1 MKSQKEI
8 NVIVVLDHK
17 YFHKIS
23 HSIINDSIVNDT
35 SKRDTC
41 LPQQNLVKES
51 GLPMPLFGTILT
63 RYEYDRFIKNKNNEI
78 EFEDFLELLI
88 QSSELNKKTIVVR
101 SSFLEMSTIND
112 LKNLKL
118 LFNTKHGFDI
128 KFTIVL
134 DDLIDLLICRF
145 LSSMYQIPSQFR
157 HSDVNSFYKNIFKP
171 SIEKCTNRI
180 KQILEIFG
188 ENNLNFIYQDKR
200 ALKKAEKD
208 SEFELS
214 KLIGINESMLKFETK
229 EEHEINLLFIDYL
242 RCSALDKKVDIREE
256 IRNIK
261 DLSKKYKIH
270 DKPSFKN
277 LDLSNLEEINKLSL
291 EMQSIS
297 KMPIIKKILVIKNEI
312 CALTRAIRYIKCES
326 LN

>member
-8 NVIVVLDHK
+8 NIIVVLDHN
-17 YFHKIS
+17 YFYKIS
-23 HSIINDSIVNDT
+23 HNIINNSIVNNT
-35 SKRDTC
+35 SVSGIC
-41 LPQQNLVKES
+41 LPQESLVKEF
-51 GLPMPLFGTILT
+51 GLPMSLFGTILT
-63 RYEYDRFIKNKNNEI
+63 KYEYDRFIKNKNNQV
-78 EFEDFLELLI
+78 EFKDFLELLI
-88 QSSELNKKTIVVR
+88 KTSELNKKTIVVR

-112 LKNLKL
+112 LKNIKL

-134 DDLIDLLICRF
+134 DDLIDLLIGRF
-145 LSSMYQIPSQFR
+145 LSSMYQISSEFR
-157 HSDVNSFYKNIFKP
+157 NSDINSFYKNMFKP
-171 SIEKCTNRI
+171 AIEKYINRT

-214 KLIGINESMLKFETK
+214 KLIGIEERMLKFEKK
-229 EEHEINLLFIDYL
+229 EEHEINSLFIDYL
-242 RCSALDKKVDIREE
+242 RCSLLDKKVDIREE
-256 IRNIK
+256 ITNIR

-270 DKPSFKN
+270 NRSGFKN
-277 LDLSNLEEINKLSL
+277 LNLPNLEEINKLSL

-297 KMPIIKKILVIKNEI
+297 KIPIIKKILIIKNEI